1 MQARKLEL
9 SSYVVLDVGAHRVYR
24 IFKIDQKMTEEEF
37 IETINRDKEWRKHM
51 NAAHIDRWNKTRAK
65 LCFPY
70 VKAQRKRYKS
80 VFIKKP

>member
-1 MQARKLEL
+1 
-9 SSYVVLDVGAHRVYR
+9 
-24 IFKIDQKMTEEEF
+24 MTEEEF